1 MKILYKSTNGVICS
15 KMQKISTFHTLI
27 YRLNQSKLP
36 FFNIR
41 KNAPMIIGVRT
52 EIAINQ
58 KYQRGT
64 FERSISSDISEITSM
79 NKAIEAK
86 VSVISVA
93 IWSFQSHKTV

>member
-1 MKILYKSTNGVICS
+1 MEISCESTSRVIYS
-15 KMQKISTFHTLI
+15 KMQKMPTFHTLI

-36 FFNIR
+36 FFNIK
-41 KNAPMIIGVRT
+41 KNEPMIKGVRT

-64 FERSISSDISEITSM
+64 FERSINSDISEITNM